1 MEERT
6 LDDNE
11 ITQENFENRQVINGP
26 TSGCVAEFSASNCY
40 KFRHVAQVGIGIIQI

>member
-11 ITQENFENRQVINGP
+11 ITQENFEEMEVMHWP
-26 TSGCVAEFSASNCY
+26 TSGCVAEFSASSYYIC
-40 KFRHVAQVGIGIIQI
+40 RHVAQAGIDIIRR